1 MSVVPVLIITLRN
14 TLRILG
20 KAFIVG
26 GAVFYSYDKGIWSS
40 GEHSE
45 NHAKLIKKQAEENIV
60 SNIPFHKVRFF
71 LLSMLPFS
79 CSDFYNTRLSKHI
92 GMSLPNN

>member
-1 MSVVPVLIITLRN
+1 MPGIMSLVPVLIITLRN

-45 NHAKLIKKQAEENIV
+45 NHAKLIKKHAEENLV
-60 SNIPFHKVRFF
+60 ANIPLHKVGFV
-71 LLSMLPFS
+71 LQSMLSFS
-79 CSDFYNTRLSKHI
+79 YSNC
-92 GMSLPNN
+92 